1 MIKAEQAKRI
11 ANQKN
16 HNYLVELTC
25 EKIDQLI
32 RERSAQH
39 IDWADFPVP
48 NEAVQGVKDILEKN
62 GYTVYEL
69 NTHYPDGT
77 SEYGGTIQIQ
87 WA

>member
-11 ANQKN
+11 TNEKN
-16 HNYLVELTC
+16 HNYLVEITC

-32 RERSAQH
+32 RERCAQH
-39 IDWADFPVP
+39 LDWADFPVP
-48 NEAVQGVKDILEKN
+48 NEAVQGVKDVLEKN

-69 NTHYPDGT
+69 NTYYPD
-77 SEYGGTIQIQ
+77 GTIQIQ